1 MPKRKTSTKSKS
13 KSKAEAEVKEE
24 AKEETIVP
32 EAPADGEDKKEK
44 EEEEEAP
51 AKKVKVSEKDR
62 PEDCDA
68 YWKDDGGDNT
78 EKEDEQAKDFS
89 WPPRDKD
96 RQVKIVTWNVAG
108 FRAALKKG
116 FEAYVAQEDPD
127 VLCLQETKVA
137 EKLAA
142 SPEFKKILPGYH
154 RYFFECKKNTGQHG
168 TAVFTKTEP
177 VSVTKGL
184 GKKELDEGGRAI
196 TVEYEKFY
204 VLCTYVPN
212 SSRDL
217 VK

>member
-1 MPKRKTSTKSKS
+1 MPKRKASA
-13 KSKAEAEVKEE
+13 KAK
-24 AKEETIVP
+24 AKEEKATAAIAP
-32 EAPADGEDKKEK
+32 EASANG
-44 EEEEEAP
+44 EEEEEEKEEAP
-51 AKKVKVSEKDR
+51 AKKVKISEKDR

-68 YWKDDGGDNT
+68 YWKDDGGDST
-78 EKEDEQAKDFS
+78 EKEDEQSKDFS

-108 FRAALKKG
+108 FRAVLKKG

-154 RYFFECKKNTGQHG
+154 RYFFECKKSTGQHG
-168 TAVFTKTEP
+168 TAVFTKAEP

-217 VK
+217 AK